1 MLYGNVPASG
11 QRLWRFLRGSRH
23 CSLSVKTYSNP
34 PYSRPVF
41 PASRTTKGVFWWIG
55 HSFFSSDWISSTW
68 ILWTCPMVKL
78 HKHCPSTCS
87 GVEVNTIETG
97 GCMGILWFKRN
108 GIYHLGL
115 GRFHSFLLAS
125 GWWSLGSGGRG
136 TTPRERKSNRTS
148 LHSIRYGW
156 GYSGVCLSPW
166 KHACGVELHQNC
178 LTKYFWSGCG
188 FLGGFSPLCCERTIR
203 MFVLQEIEMN
213 VRKNY
218 SWMNCYNH
226 RALQHLQTR
235 ARLIHIHAEPH
246 TL

>member
-1 MLYGNVPASG
+1 M
-11 QRLWRFLRGSRH
+11 
-23 CSLSVKTYSNP
+23 
-34 PYSRPVF
+34 
-41 PASRTTKGVFWWIG
+41 GVFWWIG
-55 HSFFSSDWISSTW
+55 HSFSSSDWISSTW

-97 GCMGILWFKRN
+97 GCMGVLWFKHN
-108 GIYHLGL
+108 GIYHLEL
-115 GRFHSFLLAS
+115 GRFNSFLPAS

-136 TTPRERKSNRTS
+136 TTLRERKSNRTS

-156 GYSGVCLSPW
+156 RYSGVCRPPPLHR

-188 FLGGFSPLCCERTIR
+188 FLLGFE
-203 MFVLQEIEMN
+203 VLPSLRAWNRHVCFAGNSLEMN
-213 VRKNY
+213 VRENC

-235 ARLIHIHAEPH
+235 ARLIHCQSCR
-246 TL
+246 